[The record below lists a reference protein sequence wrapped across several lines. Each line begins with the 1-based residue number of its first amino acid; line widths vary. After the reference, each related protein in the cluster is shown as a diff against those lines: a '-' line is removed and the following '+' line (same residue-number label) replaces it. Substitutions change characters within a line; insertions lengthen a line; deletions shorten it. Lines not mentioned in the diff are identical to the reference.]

1 MPSEHRNVPLRVW
14 QAFVASYGSGAVID
28 GLVTRVV
35 PFGAF
40 IDVGGG
46 IQGLL
51 HETNWF
57 ARPKHGFVIQVRVA
71 AIDVENRRISLVE
84 V

>member
-1 MPSEHRNVPLRVW
+1 MPSEHRNVPLPLW
-14 QAFVASYGSGAVID
+14 QEFVASYGSGAVID

-40 IDVGGG
+40 IEVGGG

-57 ARPKHGFVIQVRVA
+57 ARPKHGSVIQVRVA
-71 AIDVENRRISLVE
+71 TIDVENRRVSLVE